1 MFAFDQRG
9 QHRGVGGMVEQSDH
23 ADGRVEQ
30 LVGRLADGDRR
41 QGGVAAGRRSG
52 GSLEQQGRD
61 HRRPQDEAHGQCG
74 GLRGGVEEVPG
85 DRNRRRHDQE
95 VTGPVLVD
103 PVAEHEALAALRHD
117 DEHGIG
123 ERVLRRHAALHLAEQ
138 YTVDRCRHACLGV
151 RRDEFAQLGEE
162 VGR

>member
-1 MFAFDQRG
+1 
-9 QHRGVGGMVEQSDH
+9 
-23 ADGRVEQ
+23 
-30 LVGRLADGDRR
+30 
-41 QGGVAAGRRSG
+41 
-52 GSLEQQGRD
+52 
-61 HRRPQDEAHGQCG
+61 
-74 GLRGGVEEVPG
+74 VPG

-138 YTVDRCRHACLGV
+138 HTLDRCRHTRVGV